1 MIKKIISILM
11 IIFIFTCVAI
21 LAEEEEIL
29 YLNLQD
35 CINMAMETSSSI
47 IKAEQNVV
55 IAEANTSQSLS
66 TFYPSVGLYGNYS
79 KTNQGTTTVSG
90 ITASTTRQSQALTFG
105 IKQTVFDSFQT
116 WYKYKYYRIQVEQQ
130 KYNLENE
137 KATLA
142 LNVTQAYFNVISAK
156 YLMELDEVL
165 LEQSIKHLEQAK
177 ANYEAG
183 ISPGAD
189 IFSAEVDV
197 TESRV
202 NLLESQ
208 NDFRTK
214 MAKLKN
220 YIGIKRDVE
229 IEIDEEFFELKD
241 ELLLD
246 DAINSALARRPD
258 LQALITQVEA
268 QDRQIDILELG
279 KYPSLSIN
287 VGYYSDITRDP
298 SIPENY
304 YTISADLSFPIF
316 DGFNTDS
323 RIESAEASR
332 VIYEAQKTD
341 LIKSISLE
349 VETSYYALETAFA
362 KIKLTS
368 QQVEEA
374 KKKLEVAEGRYEAG
388 VGSFQEVLD
397 AQVSYNQS
405 MNNLLTARYDYQT
418 ALFTF
423 KKAIGEELL

>member
-1 MIKKIISILM
+1 
-11 IIFIFTCVAI
+11 
-21 LAEEEEIL
+21 
-29 YLNLQD
+29 
-35 CINMAMETSSSI
+35 
-47 IKAEQNVV
+47 
-55 IAEANTSQSLS
+55 
-66 TFYPSVGLYGNYS
+66 
-79 KTNQGTTTVSG
+79 
-90 ITASTTRQSQALTFG
+90 
-105 IKQTVFDSFQT
+105 
-116 WYKYKYYRIQVEQQ
+116 
-130 KYNLENE
+130 
-137 KATLA
+137 
-142 LNVTQAYFNVISAK
+142 
-156 YLMELDEVL
+156 
-165 LEQSIKHLEQAK
+165 
-177 ANYEAG
+177 
-183 ISPGAD
+183 
-189 IFSAEVDV
+189 
-197 TESRV
+197 
-202 NLLESQ
+202 
-208 NDFRTK
+208 
-214 MAKLKN
+214 
-220 YIGIKRDVE
+220 
-229 IEIDEEFFELKD
+229 
-241 ELLLD
+241 
-246 DAINSALARRPD
+246 
-258 LQALITQVEA
+258 
-268 QDRQIDILELG
+268 
-279 KYPSLSIN
+279 